1 MSRGIEGRLCEEG
14 EHQRH
19 FVVPSFP
26 SVENAVGRVSFSAIV
41 TASVQSRNMG
51 LLGSLRYR
59 CGGIPLL
66 SLFTC
71 PPIMQV
77 FFSGFTRIH
86 FVDS

>member
-41 TASVQSRNMG
+41 TGSVQSRKMG
-51 LLGSLRYR
+51 LLGSQV
-59 CGGIPLL
+59 
-66 SLFTC
+66 TE
-71 PPIMQV
+71 MQV
-77 FFSGFTRIH
+77 WGNSSSPSIH
-86 FVDS
+86 LPANYAGLF